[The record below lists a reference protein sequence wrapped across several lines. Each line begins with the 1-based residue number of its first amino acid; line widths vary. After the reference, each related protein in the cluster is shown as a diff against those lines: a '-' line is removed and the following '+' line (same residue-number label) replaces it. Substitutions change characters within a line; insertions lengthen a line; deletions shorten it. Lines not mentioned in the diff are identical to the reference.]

1 MKIAIGS
8 DHGGFLQKQK
18 VIDHLIKKGY
28 EVIDCG
34 TYQASSCN
42 YPEFGL
48 SAARKIKHGE
58 AEKGILICSSGEG
71 ISMAANKVLG
81 IRCGIGYCDEVS
93 HLIVE
98 HNNANMISFGAA
110 YMEEEDV
117 LRRVDIFLAEKFSP
131 LEKHHRRVKEICSLE
146 QQHSL

>member
-8 DHGGFLQKQK
+8 DHGGVLQKQK

-93 HLIVE
+93 HLMVE
-98 HNNANMISFGAA
+98 HNNANMIAFGAKF
-110 YMEEEDV
+110 MSDEDV
-117 LRRVDIFLAEKFSP
+117 IRRVDIFLNASFEYGRHKLRVDMIEEYEKTHI
-131 LEKHHRRVKEICSLE
+131 K
-146 QQHSL
+146 